1 MALDQA
7 QQTTVIAL
15 FLKGGKQKVGVDAA
29 VVSADDPT
37 SKVWPGS

>member
-1 MALDQA
+1 VSDPSRTASS
-7 QQTTVIAL
+7 AL